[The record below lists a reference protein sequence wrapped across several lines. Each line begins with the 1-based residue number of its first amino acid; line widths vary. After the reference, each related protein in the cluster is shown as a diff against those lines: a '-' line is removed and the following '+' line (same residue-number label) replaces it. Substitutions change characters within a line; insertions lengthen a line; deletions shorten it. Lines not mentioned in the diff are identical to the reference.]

1 MEMNAG
7 EPFAKSSLK
16 KTMALARQNRKKILQ
31 KMSKEK
37 RSFPF
42 EDRVLIWLSP
52 KWKEDVENYHKNG
65 GKGMADRFDHH
76 QLENLDSYFCVTLRS
91 RLGL

>member
-1 MEMNAG
+1 MEMSVD

-16 KTMALARQNRKKILQ
+16 TTMALARQNKKKILQ
-31 KMSKEK
+31 KLSKEEG
-37 RSFPF
+37 SLPF

-52 KWKEDVENYHKNG
+52 KWKEDVERYHKND

-76 QLENLDSYFCVTLRS
+76 QLEQFDNYFCATLRS